1 MNIFKKNSNMSFYF
15 LLCFFGLVVHIV
27 YQIVFY
33 INNVDRIA
41 QNYNII
47 SILIFSICTLVLIK
61 KDSYIALLVAFIEVS
76 VFSTISVITIGWI
89 YEFQLWLIAVS
100 IIEIIAPFKKYKKFF
115 YVLAILNAIVY
126 AALYIYV
133 FTEFNTKKIF
143 NVDVFFCITNVM
155 ATFFLIFF
163 SEKMLKLSNIL
174 EKHTIKQEYDKMEQ
188 IANIDELTG
197 IANRRKMK
205 DILADNNILVGKEE
219 SEFYIAFADIDDFK
233 NINDTYG
240 HDVGD
245 YVLKY
250 VANFL
255 KTQLGKENIVARW
268 GGEEFLILFASPTT
282 KLKVSEKLEHI
293 RYNLSQNELK
303 HDNNTIKFTMTF
315 GAVSSID
322 FKNIYDMAKKA
333 DELMYVGK
341 NTGKNKVVI

>member
-1 MNIFKKNSNMSFYF
+1 MNIFKKNSNISFYF
-15 LLCFFGLVVHIV
+15 LLCFFGLVVHVV

-33 INNVDRIA
+33 INNVDRMA
-41 QNYNII
+41 QSYNII
-47 SILIFSICTLVLIK
+47 SILIFSICALVLIK

-76 VFSTISVITIGWI
+76 VFSIISVITIGWI

-143 NVDVFFCITNVM
+143 NVDVYFCITNVM
-155 ATFFLIFF
+155 DTFLLIFF

-174 EKHTIKQEYDKMEQ
+174 EKYTIKQEYDKMEQ

-282 KLKVSEKLEHI
+282 KSKVSEKLEHI

>member
-1 MNIFKKNSNMSFYF
+1 MNIFKKNSNISFYF
-15 LLCFFGLVVHIV
+15 LLCFFGLIVHVV

-47 SILIFSICTLVLIK
+47 SILIFSICALVLIK

-76 VFSTISVITIGWI
+76 VFSIISVITIGWI
-89 YEFQLWLIAVS
+89 YEFQLWLISVS

-155 ATFFLIFF
+155 ATFLLIFF

-174 EKHTIKQEYDKMEQ
+174 EKYTIKQEYDKMEQ

-282 KLKVSEKLEHI
+282 KSKVSEKLEHI